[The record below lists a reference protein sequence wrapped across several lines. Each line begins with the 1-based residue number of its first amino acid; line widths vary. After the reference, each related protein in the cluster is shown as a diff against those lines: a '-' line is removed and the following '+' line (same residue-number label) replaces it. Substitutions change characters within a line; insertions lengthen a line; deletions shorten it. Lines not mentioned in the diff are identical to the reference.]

1 MELFVNGYSAIGATN
16 KEEMAAATLKE
27 IQSMGYTV
35 VGQPVIRKQRS
46 WNDNVQV
53 FVPVISK
60 SNGMPSYCVRT
71 FRTGKTEELEK
82 VPYIDLTETNTNRKR
97 W

>member
-27 IQSMGYTV
+27 IKSMDYTII
-35 VGQPVIRKQRS
+35 GQPVVRKVRYS
-46 WNDNVQV
+46 EDMQV

-60 SNGMPSYCVRT
+60 QNGMPSYCVRT
-71 FRTGKTEELEK
+71 FHVNKVEELEK
-82 VPYIDLTETNTNRKR
+82 VPYIDLTEMNTNRKR